1 MKLYAA
7 GLHQLDGVR
16 FGRRWHGLLL
26 LLATRTYNTALLAL
40 DAIHYGYPIQ
50 SIILSRS
57 IYENVLTAGYVR
69 RYPRQARFWLA
80 KKYMADKASESI
92 PRFGAMRAKEDKD
105 TREKLKQMY
114 GVMSQFAHPRPR
126 GIWAEH
132 ELRGEVSHLRLGPR
146 ADEGQTIAA
155 HYVLLSLL
163 PHALR
168 VVALFIAQHDA
179 AWWQAVQ
186 ALTIETAEWLTAE
199 NQNARAAK

>member
-114 GVMSQFAHPRPR
+114 LHEPVRASASARDLGGARVARGGQPFAA
-126 GIWAEH
+126 WAE
-132 ELRGEVSHLRLGPR
+132 S
-146 ADEGQTIAA
+146 
-155 HYVLLSLL
+155 
-163 PHALR
+163 
-168 VVALFIAQHDA
+168 
-179 AWWQAVQ
+179 
-186 ALTIETAEWLTAE
+186 
-199 NQNARAAK
+199 